1 MLPFAPVRYHLHAY
15 IILAKLAYQ
24 ILGAQHLGSR
34 QPIVL
39 VGGISSTRGDFER
52 LSDELAKSRPVLI
65 FDHRGIGDSTYS
77 TEAKDDNIT
86 IESMARDLCF
96 LVESL
101 QWDSISICGY
111 SMGGVITLQL
121 LFLPHI
127 GNNSKPLPFKITH
140 VFLTATL
147 TSVLKDKNYGVR
159 LNPLPTDRELT
170 PEVLREFIKPQ
181 MELMFD
187 PKWLAD
193 ASTQARQEWWLS
205 RMLIK
210 RPYKTIVKQARA
222 TNRFNFSGLHSKLRN
237 TRILIVHG
245 TADRVVPYYCG
256 EEIHRLMPWAQT
268 VQVGS
273 QPGQLPSLEFGHNWY
288 EYFDI
293 KVWRDVFETFLRSSG
308 DQKARL

>member
-1 MLPFAPVRYHLHAY
+1 MSGHSVVLLEDG
-15 IILAKLAYQ
+15 AKLAYQ
-24 ILGAQHLGSR
+24 ILGAQHLGSSSSSR

-52 LSDELAKSRPVLI
+52 LSDELAKSRPGASDLMCLAFHHETDIWLSVLI
-65 FDHRGIGDSTYS
+65 FDHRGLGTPLIQPRPRM
-77 TEAKDDNIT
+77 T
-86 IESMARDLCF
+86 ISP
-96 LVESL
+96 SS
-101 QWDSISICGY
+101 QWRATCI
-111 SMGGVITLQL
+111 ITLQL
-121 LFLPHI
+121 LFLPYI
-127 GNNSKPLPFKITH
+127 ANNPKPLPFKITH

-159 LNPLPTDRELT
+159 LNPLPTGRELT
-170 PEVLREFIKPQ
+170 PEMLREFIKPQ

-193 ASTQARQEWWLS
+193 TSTQARQEWWLS

-210 RPYKTIVKQARA
+210 
-222 TNRFNFSGLHSKLRN
+222 SKLRN
-237 TRILIVHG
+237 TRILIIHG
-245 TADRVVPYYCG
+245 SADRVVPYYCG

-273 QPGQLPSLEFGHNWY
+273 EPGQLPSLEFGHNWY

-308 DQKARL
+308 DQKPRL

>member
-1 MLPFAPVRYHLHAY
+1 MSGHSFVLLEDG
-15 IILAKLAYQ
+15 AKLAYQ

-52 LSDELAKSRPVLI
+52 LSYELAISRPGASDLMCIALCTMKLI
-65 FDHRGIGDSTYS
+65 FGYQYSYMIIGGLGTPLIQPRPRMTISPSSLWRATCASLWSLCSGIPFRYAVILWAVSFIGS
-77 TEAKDDNIT
+77 N
-86 IESMARDLCF
+86 ARCQLT
-96 LVESL
+96 VHS
-101 QWDSISICGY
+101 
-111 SMGGVITLQL
+111 GVITLQL

-210 RPYKTIVKQARA
+210 R
-222 TNRFNFSGLHSKLRN
+222 
-237 TRILIVHG
+237 
-245 TADRVVPYYCG
+245 
-256 EEIHRLMPWAQT
+256 
-268 VQVGS
+268 
-273 QPGQLPSLEFGHNWY
+273 
-288 EYFDI
+288 
-293 KVWRDVFETFLRSSG
+293 
-308 DQKARL
+308 

>member
-1 MLPFAPVRYHLHAY
+1 MSGHSFVLLEDG
-15 IILAKLAYQ
+15 AKLAYQ
-24 ILGAQHLGSR
+24 ILGAQHLGSSSR

-52 LSDELAKSRPVLI
+52 LSDELAKSRPGAPLHHETDIWLSVLV

-127 GNNSKPLPFKITH
+127 VNNPKPLPFKITH

-210 RPYKTIVKQARA
+210 R
-222 TNRFNFSGLHSKLRN
+222 
-237 TRILIVHG
+237 
-245 TADRVVPYYCG
+245 
-256 EEIHRLMPWAQT
+256 
-268 VQVGS
+268 
-273 QPGQLPSLEFGHNWY
+273 
-288 EYFDI
+288 
-293 KVWRDVFETFLRSSG
+293 
-308 DQKARL
+308 

>member
-1 MLPFAPVRYHLHAY
+1 
-15 IILAKLAYQ
+15 
-24 ILGAQHLGSR
+24 
-34 QPIVL
+34 
-39 VGGISSTRGDFER
+39 
-52 LSDELAKSRPVLI
+52 
-65 FDHRGIGDSTYS
+65 
-77 TEAKDDNIT
+77 
-86 IESMARDLCF
+86 MARDLCF

-127 GNNSKPLPFKITH
+127 VNNPKPLPFKITH

-222 TNRFNFSGLHSKLRN
+222 TNRFDFSGLHSKLRN
-237 TRILIVHG
+237 TRILIIHG

-273 QPGQLPSLEFGHNWY
+273 EPGQLPSLEFGHNWY